1 MERIKKIL
9 YDMRSSL
16 KSEMRTKWMNEDEV
30 KSNNELQSQIT
41 EVILIIEREQKQTE
55 QQSNCNLTQVSGQSE
70 LLGTVA
76 YEPCVLVA
84 RKEQVYTADGKFM
97 FSVSMTERAKQLL
110 DNDEWEKGKESWID
124 YRKRT
129 EKERELEQQKQY
141 KFADDLAECFNKAN
155 GNY

>member
-1 MERIKKIL
+1 MNNL
-9 YDMRSSL
+9 QNNQ
-16 KSEMRTKWMNEDEV
+16 KSDAAQMGYNA
-30 KSNNELQSQIT
+30 
-41 EVILIIEREQKQTE
+41 
-55 QQSNCNLTQVSGQSE
+55 

-110 DNDEWEKGKESWID
+110 DNDGWEKGKESWLD

-141 KFADDLAECFNKAN
+141 KLAADLAEFFNKAT
-155 GNY
+155 GNCANTQIMAIALIPHQQGEAILNQC

>member
-1 MERIKKIL
+1 MKEFISKWSNWWIL
-9 YDMRSSL
+9 APKRKQLDDAFEKEL
-16 KSEMRTKWMNEDEV
+16 
-30 KSNNELQSQIT
+30 NEL
-41 EVILIIEREQKQTE
+41 IEREVALRKHD
-55 QQSNCNLTQVSGQSE
+55 VVWRSE

-110 DNDEWEKGKESWID
+110 DNEGWEKGKESWLD

-141 KFADDLAECFNKAN
+141 KFAADLAECFNKAN